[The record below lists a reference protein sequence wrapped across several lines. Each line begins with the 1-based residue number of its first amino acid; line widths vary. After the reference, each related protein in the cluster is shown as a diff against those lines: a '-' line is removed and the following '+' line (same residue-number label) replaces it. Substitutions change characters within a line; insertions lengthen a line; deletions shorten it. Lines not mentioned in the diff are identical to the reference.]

1 MAKKKKEN
9 KNQIMT
15 TDAIVTVDRK
25 GEVKQT
31 KPTKNNSYRDEYNYR
46 NNLNPT
52 TERVQTGK
60 NNFKDIT
67 STVSR
72 NVLRNTNKEGYLDT
86 KKKYGDYNKNDLSKS
101 NYKIY
106 QKDNK
111 YYYFDEKDK
120 KYKDM
125 KGYETTTHKIDGKDS
140 GLLNISNKNEML
152 QQNKERKT
160 FNPKFVQTTEQK
172 DISKKISSDMA
183 ADDAKQEEKWLNS
196 LSKEDKK
203 AYEESAKYLNK
214 EQKKKH
220 KEAQQR
226 EIKKQQQLRFEKDK
240 EAFQKF
246 QNKEQAPSLIE
257 AGNYVRENKA
267 KEEEYLKNNPVAIKG
282 SNATIRPQDVIPT
295 LGNYKTGE
303 IAVETQPERLETA
316 KERNELAMTE
326 YQQRLWEERNK
337 ETTGLEKVYRPVQT
351 AIEQIGEG
359 LDTPFDFGNR
369 VYIGEDGTQQYLPS
383 RADLQWERTLNSYN
397 TKIGKFA
404 AETTNN
410 LTKILGTQ
418 ALNLLVPG
426 SGTAVYW
433 TQMYGNAFQKAFN
446 QTGGDSGKASAN
458 ALINTGLEFL
468 TGKFLG
474 SATKGLTGGKTSQ
487 LETAYSNLA
496 YRISKN
502 PTLSSYLGKAGS
514 EFSEEFIQEYLGNAV
529 DILTLGSDGSHENV
543 KELLSD
549 PDVLEAALY
558 SGLMGAVSSVGI
570 GGVQNL
576 GTRASGGYTEAQSI
590 QLANDFRNELSNTIE
605 EYKKNPKDNKS
616 KIKKLEKVLTE
627 LDKEL
632 QSPFTDDTVQSNID
646 RAENINK
653 SINSTYSDEQKAQ
666 IDEIEQMV
674 KSGEIDADE
683 GTGYVRQVQNGTYAE
698 HRNLERIAQ
707 QRMDEVQQAF
717 REGKISGDEYNR
729 ELKALN
735 ATIQSERNRIEGID
749 EQIETNIPQSQ
760 AETNET
766 IQQNKLPTNT
776 NDKLTNF
783 RNSVA
788 NENVNDADG
797 FYKSVEKIIKDKD
810 YNVILDSSITNEQ
823 GNPVNAV
830 ISNENGITI
839 RINPKSERAGEILLT
854 HEITH
859 GIETKEMSNLIMDY
873 ASKNSEFNDALQD
886 LKKAYGTEDI
896 TPEVVADI
904 SGQLLGN
911 QEFIKNLSTQ
921 KPNIFK
927 QIYDKIIEIA
937 NKITGNSNQK
947 LFIKDLKNKWE
958 KAYRESNIQSAQQNL
973 KEGAKYSQ
981 NAEITDNKGRPLNIN
996 MQNYME
1002 DSQATNDKGQLVTL
1016 YHTTTDMIKQ
1026 FNIFDPANKYDPSE
1040 YKFGKYNVTY
1050 LTDGEEMSE
1059 SYSMYEPRKADTRR
1073 LNDLEEARKYL
1084 DNTSLHLVDIKNTN
1098 QAIKNHFKGN
1108 KNRYFLVSGDLTT
1121 FGEYKTEE
1129 ELLRD
1134 VIPTAQQVMRGDS
1147 NFKYELY
1154 ANIKKPYIIDA
1165 EGRNWNNIAREI
1177 NEESKKIVE
1186 SLSKEQKEELS
1197 KYANE
1202 SLMRQQAWQ
1211 MSKQYSEYLKYEGA
1225 YDKLDTTTRE
1235 NLVILSMK
1243 DDVKAQDYREMYDMF
1258 KEGKDPD
1265 SKINVEGEEMD
1276 FADFAAKWCY
1286 YEMKNAKYAFDYSYF
1301 LYESAK
1307 KYKTQLQNVGVDKM
1321 YEMAKYNFRD
1331 WAIEDTLSKRLETN
1345 DIVKKVI
1352 EMNEK
1357 GEDYDGVIIKNTT
1370 DYGVRGGDKA
1380 HDLYVVFNSNQL
1392 KAVDNPNPTDD
1403 PDIRYSQKA
1412 DKWQK
1417 FLDKYYQSKGT
1428 TTVLKDKIGAK
1439 ATTEEKVDYWKS
1451 KGVEGPVAKILSTD
1465 DLKEENEKS
1474 LLQKI
1479 KDGKATIGEEIQQF
1493 KRKFVDKGSFIRKL
1507 SKLKKNRKL
1516 DAKYDKM
1523 GTAEAEAQYSI
1534 GKAQSNLKGIAYNN
1548 FKDKKGKRIS
1558 MSWNDIWKGI
1568 DEDLANEYLANW
1580 LNVDRYG
1587 KTNEAGRKLQENL
1600 AKQVKEEKITQQE
1613 ADKILEEK
1621 RENGELYKYV
1631 LSPEITDKDS
1641 AQRIAELDEKH
1652 PELKLFAENVWQY
1665 YKNQLQNRIEAGTIS
1680 KEEAERF
1687 KNETPHYVR
1696 LQREVPKNMP
1706 NTLEIDNKG
1715 NAQINKNI
1723 KEFKGSTRDII
1734 SFKTAGADYT
1744 QKVMNEIRM
1753 NEFAKELAKTL
1764 GVSSSP
1770 DSTVNTLDEIFGVDQ
1785 ELIKDNGD
1793 GTYQLTFFNNGMP
1806 MTIPINKAIYEAMQ
1820 PNKHY
1825 KWEDKTVF
1833 KGIRKLDS
1841 WRRALLTD
1849 KNPIF
1854 LATNMV
1860 KDLFDAPLNSKYP
1873 VAFAKNYP
1881 RAIKEIATGGKYFKQ
1896 YQALGGL
1903 QNTYFENEGFKKQG
1917 SKLNPLNWIGKANEI
1932 IEQLPRLAEF
1942 ISTMEKTGDVNE
1954 AMFNAAEI
1962 TTNFKRGGDYTKA
1975 LNRNGATF
1983 LNASV
1988 QGFSKQVRNFTEIN
2002 NPTQAVQ
2009 LLAKIVV
2016 LGIGPALFNDF
2027 VYEDDD
2033 EYKELQDYQKDRY
2046 YLIKGENGN
2055 WIRIPKGRAVSIFQ
2069 SAARRTKYFAQG
2081 DKKAF
2086 KGFGEL
2092 INSQIA
2098 PNNPFESNIISPFVN
2113 VATNKS
2119 WSGNP
2124 IVSEYMERSVKPKD
2138 QWDAKT
2144 DEFSKWLGQKT
2155 NLSPK
2160 KINYI
2165 VDQYSG
2171 AIGDFV
2177 LPNITKYKTHEL
2189 NNFLDFL
2196 LNPARDKFTTNI
2208 ANSNKSQNEFYDAIT
2223 QNEKDHTE
2231 EGELRGKYLSI
2242 ESKKISDLRNEM
2254 MDYQASDASDKD
2266 KIKKTREYLNE
2277 INKIAKE
2284 ATEKSKDIKIGE
2296 YTTSIGDY
2304 TYYKDSSGKWRKE
2317 SEKTAKHRSWDN
2329 ISAEDY
2335 YAQKQA
2341 ENNAADNRIENTVK
2355 ALNFNSDDYEMYSY
2369 KIGQLKADKDAKG
2382 KTINGSKKKK
2392 VINYVNSLPISD
2404 VQKAALLKKQ
2414 KYKVSGYDQK
2424 IANEINK
2431 SGLTQAE
2438 KNEIYSYLNLGR

>member
-52 TERVQTGK
+52 TERVQTGR

-72 NVLRNTNKEGYLDT
+72 NVLRNTNKDGYLDT

-125 KGYETTTHKIDGKDS
+125 KGYETTTHKIDSRDS
-140 GLLNISNKNEML
+140 GLLNINNKNEML
-152 QQNKERKT
+152 KQNKDRKR
-160 FNPKFVQTTEQK
+160 FDPKFVQTTEQK
-172 DISKKISSDMA
+172 DISKKIASDMA
-183 ADDAKQEEKWLNS
+183 ADDSAQEQKWLNS

-203 AYEESAKYLNK
+203 AYEESAKYQNK
-214 EQKKKH
+214 LQKEKH
-220 KEAQQR
+220 KEAQQK

-246 QNKEQAPSLIE
+246 QNKEQIPSLIE

-282 SNATIRPQDVIPT
+282 SSNTIRPQDVIPT
-295 LGNYKTGE
+295 LNNYKTGE
-303 IAVETQPERLETA
+303 IGVETQPERLETA
-316 KERNELAMTE
+316 KERNELARTQYE
-326 YQQRLWEERNK
+326 ENLWTERNK
-337 ETTGLEKVYRPVQT
+337 ETTGLEKVYQPIKSAVAQV
-351 AIEQIGEG
+351 GEG

-369 VYIGEDGTQQYLPS
+369 VYISEDGTQQYLPS
-383 RADLQWERTLNSYN
+383 KSDIQWERTLNSYN

-410 LTKILGTQ
+410 MAKILGTQ
-418 ALNLLVPG
+418 AMNLLIPG

-433 TQMYGNAFQKAFN
+433 AQMYGNSYQKAFN
-446 QTGGDSGKASAN
+446 QTGGDSSKASAN

-487 LETAYSNLA
+487 LETAFSNLS
-496 YRISKN
+496 YKISKN
-502 PTLSSYLGKAGS
+502 PVLSSYLGKAGS

-529 DILTLGSDGSHENV
+529 DILTLGSDGSHENL

-590 QLANDFRNELSNTIE
+590 QLVNDFKDELNNTIE
-605 EYKKNPKDNKS
+605 EYKKNPKENKT
-616 KIKKLEKVLTE
+616 KIKKLQKVLSE
-627 LDKEL
+627 LDKENA
-632 QSPFTDDTVQSNID
+632 PFTDDTVQSNID

-674 KSGEIDADE
+674 NSGEIDADE
-683 GTGYVRQVQNGTYAE
+683 GTGYIRQVQNGTYAE

-717 REGKISGDEYNR
+717 RDGQISGDEYNQ
-729 ELKALN
+729 ELKAIN
-735 ATIQSERNRIEGID
+735 ATLQSERNRIEGIE
-749 EQIETNIPQSQ
+749 EQTELNTPQIQAQASETTQGNAIAQETQNVSENKQKQLDIIEKNNPANPESSQ
-760 AETNET
+760 TWIKSVDDIKTLNET
-766 IQQNKLPTNT
+766 LQDDDYEGYDEFTPDLTRQDIQN
-776 NDKLTNF
+776 
-783 RNSVA
+783 A
-788 NENVNDADG
+788 I
-797 FYKSVEKIIKDKD
+797 EKGTITV
-810 YNVILDSSITNEQ
+810 YSSHPIEQ
-823 GNPVNAV
+823 GEFVTPSKMEAE
-830 ISNENGITI
+830 SYAGNGQIYSQEVPIQDVAWIDPTQGQYAKVQNNNI
-839 RINPKSERAGEILLT
+839 EINQDNQSESKS
-854 HEITH
+854 
-859 GIETKEMSNLIMDY
+859 
-873 ASKNSEFNDALQD
+873 NSE
-886 LKKAYGTEDI
+886 
-896 TPEVVADI
+896 
-904 SGQLLGN
+904 
-911 QEFIKNLSTQ
+911 
-921 KPNIFK
+921 
-927 QIYDKIIEIA
+927 
-937 NKITGNSNQK
+937 
-947 LFIKDLKNKWE
+947 
-958 KAYRESNIQSAQQNL
+958 
-973 KEGAKYSQ
+973 
-981 NAEITDNKGRPLNIN
+981 
-996 MQNYME
+996 
-1002 DSQATNDKGQLVTL
+1002 
-1016 YHTTTDMIKQ
+1016 
-1026 FNIFDPANKYDPSE
+1026 
-1040 YKFGKYNVTY
+1040 
-1050 LTDGEEMSE
+1050 
-1059 SYSMYEPRKADTRR
+1059 
-1073 LNDLEEARKYL
+1073 
-1084 DNTSLHLVDIKNTN
+1084 
-1098 QAIKNHFKGN
+1098 
-1108 KNRYFLVSGDLTT
+1108 
-1121 FGEYKTEE
+1121 
-1129 ELLRD
+1129 
-1134 VIPTAQQVMRGDS
+1134 
-1147 NFKYELY
+1147 
-1154 ANIKKPYIIDA
+1154 
-1165 EGRNWNNIAREI
+1165 
-1177 NEESKKIVE
+1177 
-1186 SLSKEQKEELS
+1186 
-1197 KYANE
+1197 
-1202 SLMRQQAWQ
+1202 
-1211 MSKQYSEYLKYEGA
+1211 
-1225 YDKLDTTTRE
+1225 
-1235 NLVILSMK
+1235 
-1243 DDVKAQDYREMYDMF
+1243 
-1258 KEGKDPD
+1258 
-1265 SKINVEGEEMD
+1265 
-1276 FADFAAKWCY
+1276 
-1286 YEMKNAKYAFDYSYF
+1286 
-1301 LYESAK
+1301 
-1307 KYKTQLQNVGVDKM
+1307 
-1321 YEMAKYNFRD
+1321 
-1331 WAIEDTLSKRLETN
+1331 
-1345 DIVKKVI
+1345 
-1352 EMNEK
+1352 
-1357 GEDYDGVIIKNTT
+1357 
-1370 DYGVRGGDKA
+1370 
-1380 HDLYVVFNSNQL
+1380 
-1392 KAVDNPNPTDD
+1392 
-1403 PDIRYSQKA
+1403 
-1412 DKWQK
+1412 
-1417 FLDKYYQSKGT
+1417 
-1428 TTVLKDKIGAK
+1428 
-1439 ATTEEKVDYWKS
+1439 DYWKS
-1451 KGVEGPVAKILSTD
+1451 KGVKGEVAKILSTE
-1465 DLKEENEKS
+1465 DLKEEKS
-1474 LLQKI
+1474 KSILQKI
-1479 KDGKATIGEEIQQF
+1479 KEGKATIGEEIQQF

-1548 FKDKKGKRIS
+1548 FKDKNGKNVS

-1568 DEDLANEYLANW
+1568 DEDAANEYLANW

-1587 KTNEAGRKLQENL
+1587 KVNEEGRKLQENL
-1600 AKQVKEEKITQQE
+1600 AKQVKEEKITQEE
-1613 ADKILEEK
+1613 ANKILEEK

-1665 YKNQLQNRIEAGTIS
+1665 YKNQLQNRIEAGKIS

-1687 KNETPHYVR
+1687 ENETPHYVR
-1696 LQREVPKNMP
+1696 LQREVPKNAP
-1706 NTLEIDNKG
+1706 NTLEIDNNG
-1715 NAQINKNI
+1715 NATINKNI
-1723 KEFKGSTRDII
+1723 KEFKGSTRNII

-1764 GVSSSP
+1764 GVSSELNGEI
-1770 DSTVNTLDEIFGVDQ
+1770 STIDEIFGVDQ
-1785 ELIKDNGD
+1785 NLIKDNGD
-1793 GTYQLTFFNNGMP
+1793 GTYQLTFFNNGVAT
-1806 MTIPINKAIYEAMQ
+1806 TIPINKAIYEAMQ

-1825 KWEDKTVF
+1825 KWEDKTLF
-1833 KGIRKLDS
+1833 KGIRKVDS

-1854 LATNMV
+1854 LATNMM

-2046 YLIKGENGN
+2046 YLIKGENGT

-2069 SAARRTKYFAQG
+2069 SAARRTKYFMRG
-2081 DKKAF
+2081 DKDAF
-2086 KGFGEL
+2086 KGLGEL
-2092 INSQIA
+2092 TQSQIA

-2124 IVSEYMERSVKPKD
+2124 IVSEYMERTVKPKD

-2231 EGELRGKYLSI
+2231 EGELRGKYLSL

-2369 KIGQLKADKDAKG
+2369 KIGQLKADKDANG

-2392 VINYVNSLPISD
+2392 VIEYVNSLPISD

>member
-31 KPTKNNSYRDEYNYR
+31 KPTKNNAYRDEYNYR

-52 TERVQTGK
+52 TERVQTGR

-72 NVLRNTNKEGYLDT
+72 NVLRNTNKDGYLDT
-86 KKKYGDYNKNDLSKS
+86 KKKYGDYNKNNLSKS

-125 KGYETTTHKIDGKDS
+125 KGYETTTHKIDSKDS

-152 QQNKERKT
+152 KQKAEGKRL
-160 FNPKFVQTTEQK
+160 NPRYVETTEQK

-183 ADDAKQEEKWLNS
+183 SDDAKQEEKWLNS
-196 LSKEDKK
+196 LSKEDRK
-203 AYEESAKYLNK
+203 AYEESAKYLNQ

-226 EIKKQQQLRFEKDK
+226 EIKKQQRLRFEKDK

-246 QNKEQAPSLIE
+246 QNKEQLPSLIE
-257 AGNYVRENKA
+257 AGNYVKENKA

-316 KERNELAMTE
+316 QERNELARTQYE
-326 YQQRLWEERNK
+326 ENLWTERNK
-337 ETTGLEKVYRPVQT
+337 ETTGLEKVYQPIKS
-351 AIEQIGEG
+351 AIAQVGQG
-359 LDTPFDFGNR
+359 LDTATDFGNR
-369 VYIGEDGTQQYLPS
+369 VYIAEDGTQQYLPS
-383 RADLQWERTLNSYN
+383 KSDIQWERTLNSYN
-397 TKIGKFA
+397 TKLGKFA
-404 AETTNN
+404 AESVNN
-410 LTKILGTQ
+410 VGKILGTQ
-418 ALNLLVPG
+418 AMNLVIPG

-433 TQMYGNAFQKAFN
+433 AQMYGNSYQKAFN
-446 QTGGDSGKASAN
+446 QTGGDASKASAN

-468 TGKFLG
+468 TGKLLG
-474 SATKGLTGGKTSQ
+474 SATKGLTGGKTSE
-487 LETAYSNLA
+487 LETALSNLS
-496 YRISKN
+496 YKISKN

-529 DILTLGSDGSHENV
+529 DILTLGSDGSHENL

-558 SGLMGAVSSVGI
+558 SGLMGAISSVGI

-590 QLANDFRNELSNTIE
+590 QLANDFRNELSDTIE

-616 KIKKLEKVLTE
+616 KIKKLEKVLSE

-674 KSGEIDADE
+674 NSGEIDADE
-683 GTGYVRQVQNGTYAE
+683 GTGYIRQVQNGTYAE

-717 REGKISGDEYNR
+717 REGQISGDEYNQ
-729 ELKALN
+729 ELKTIN
-735 ATIQSERNRIEGID
+735 ATLQSERNRIEGIE
-749 EQIETNIPQSQ
+749 EQTAPNTTQTQAQESETTQPNAITQ
-760 AETNET
+760 ET
-766 IQQNKLPTNT
+766 Q
-776 NDKLTNF
+776 
-783 RNSVA
+783 
-788 NENVNDADG
+788 
-797 FYKSVEKIIKDKD
+797 
-810 YNVILDSSITNEQ
+810 
-823 GNPVNAV
+823 
-830 ISNENGITI
+830 
-839 RINPKSERAGEILLT
+839 
-854 HEITH
+854 
-859 GIETKEMSNLIMDY
+859 
-873 ASKNSEFNDALQD
+873 
-886 LKKAYGTEDI
+886 
-896 TPEVVADI
+896 
-904 SGQLLGN
+904 
-911 QEFIKNLSTQ
+911 
-921 KPNIFK
+921 
-927 QIYDKIIEIA
+927 
-937 NKITGNSNQK
+937 
-947 LFIKDLKNKWE
+947 
-958 KAYRESNIQSAQQNL
+958 
-973 KEGAKYSQ
+973 
-981 NAEITDNKGRPLNIN
+981 
-996 MQNYME
+996 
-1002 DSQATNDKGQLVTL
+1002 
-1016 YHTTTDMIKQ
+1016 
-1026 FNIFDPANKYDPSE
+1026 
-1040 YKFGKYNVTY
+1040 NVTQNE
-1050 LTDGEEMSE
+1050 LNEGTQE
-1059 SYSMYEPRKADTRR
+1059 S
-1073 LNDLEEARKYL
+1073 
-1084 DNTSLHLVDIKNTN
+1084 
-1098 QAIKNHFKGN
+1098 
-1108 KNRYFLVSGDLTT
+1108 T
-1121 FGEYKTEE
+1121 F
-1129 ELLRD
+1129 
-1134 VIPTAQQVMRGDS
+1134 
-1147 NFKYELY
+1147 N
-1154 ANIKKPYIIDA
+1154 
-1165 EGRNWNNIAREI
+1165 
-1177 NEESKKIVE
+1177 NEE
-1186 SLSKEQKEELS
+1186 KE
-1197 KYANE
+1197 
-1202 SLMRQQAWQ
+1202 
-1211 MSKQYSEYLKYEGA
+1211 
-1225 YDKLDTTTRE
+1225 
-1235 NLVILSMK
+1235 
-1243 DDVKAQDYREMYDMF
+1243 
-1258 KEGKDPD
+1258 
-1265 SKINVEGEEMD
+1265 
-1276 FADFAAKWCY
+1276 
-1286 YEMKNAKYAFDYSYF
+1286 
-1301 LYESAK
+1301 
-1307 KYKTQLQNVGVDKM
+1307 
-1321 YEMAKYNFRD
+1321 
-1331 WAIEDTLSKRLETN
+1331 
-1345 DIVKKVI
+1345 
-1352 EMNEK
+1352 
-1357 GEDYDGVIIKNTT
+1357 
-1370 DYGVRGGDKA
+1370 
-1380 HDLYVVFNSNQL
+1380 
-1392 KAVDNPNPTDD
+1392 
-1403 PDIRYSQKA
+1403 
-1412 DKWQK
+1412 
-1417 FLDKYYQSKGT
+1417 
-1428 TTVLKDKIGAK
+1428 
-1439 ATTEEKVDYWKS
+1439 DYWKS

-1465 DLKEENEKS
+1465 DLKEDKTKT

-1548 FKDKKGKRIS
+1548 FKNKNGKNVS
-1558 MSWNDIWKGI
+1558 MSWNDIWKDI

-1613 ADKILEEK
+1613 ANKILEEK

-1631 LSPEITDKDS
+1631 LSPKITDKDS
-1641 AQRIAELDEKH
+1641 AQRIAELDDKH

-1687 KNETPHYVR
+1687 ENETPHYVR

-1764 GVSSSP
+1764 GVSSELNGEI
-1770 DSTVNTLDEIFGVDQ
+1770 STIDEIFGIDQ
-1785 ELIKDNGD
+1785 DLIKDNGD
-1793 GTYQLTFFNNGMP
+1793 GTYQLTFFNNGVAT
-1806 MTIPINKAIYEAMQ
+1806 TIPINQAIYESMQ

-1825 KWEDKTVF
+1825 KWEDKMLF
-1833 KGIRKLDS
+1833 KGIRKVDS
-1841 WRRALLTD
+1841 WRRVLLTD
-1849 KNPIF
+1849 KNPVF

-1988 QGFSKQVRNFTEIN
+1988 QGFSKQIRNFTEIN

-2069 SAARRTKYFAQG
+2069 SAARRTKHLAQG
-2081 DKKAF
+2081 DKNAF

-2092 INSQIA
+2092 TASQVG
-2098 PNNPFESNIISPFVN
+2098 PSNPFESNIISPFVN
-2113 VATNKS
+2113 VAANKS

-2124 IVSEYMERSVKPKD
+2124 IVSKYMEERVKPQD

-2144 DEFSKWLGQKT
+2144 DEFSKWIGKELKI
-2155 NLSPK
+2155 SPK
-2160 KINYI
+2160 KVNYI
-2165 VDQYSG
+2165 IDQYSG
-2171 AIGDFV
+2171 AIGDLV
-2177 LPNITKYKTHEL
+2177 LPNITKYKTHEV
-2189 NNFLDFL
+2189 NNPFDVVA
-2196 LNPARDKFTTNI
+2196 NPFRDKFTTNI
-2208 ANSNKSQNEFYDAIT
+2208 ANSSKSQNEFYDAIT
-2223 QNEKDHTE
+2223 EATKSGTEKSA
-2231 EGELRGKYLSI
+2231 LQLKYLNSRNK
-2242 ESKKISDLRNEM
+2242 EISDLRKEM
-2254 MDYQASDASDKD
+2254 MDYQASDASAKD
-2266 KIKKTREYLNE
+2266 KIKKTREYLNK
-2277 INKIAKE
+2277 INKVARE
-2284 ATEKSKDIKIGE
+2284 ATDSSKDIKINE
-2296 YTTSIGDY
+2296 YTATVGDK
-2304 TYYKDSSGKWRKE
+2304 TYYRDSTGSWRKE
-2317 SEKTAKHRSWDN
+2317 SDKTAKKRGWDN

-2341 ENNAADNRIENTVK
+2341 ESNASDNKIENTVK

-2369 KIGQLKADKDAKG
+2369 KIGQLKADKDANG
-2382 KTINGSKKKK
+2382 KSISGSKKKK
-2392 VINYVNSLPISD
+2392 VIEYVNSLPISD

-2414 KYKVSGYDQK
+2414 NYKVSGYDQK